1 MLNSI
6 RKFSSSI
13 LAKIFL
19 FIIAI
24 PFIFW
29 GMGDVFRIG
38 GKDTIATIGN
48 DKIYIQDFTR
58 FVNSL
63 KLSKEIDE
71 VDLLDRLL
79 SNFIGMKLISLEIYW
94 NALGSVN
101 AEFALSSVA

>member
-29 GMGDVFRIG
+29 GMGDAFRVG

-48 DKIYIQDFTR
+48 DKIYVQDFTR

-63 KLSKEIDE
+63 KLSKEITE

-79 SNFIGMKLISLEIYW
+79 SNFIGMKLISLEGFRLFLIFFW
-94 NALGSVN
+94 RKQLHIQR
-101 AEFALSSVA
+101 